1 MKKFLK
7 KILIMVII
15 SVVISIIFVMAM
27 TEDSENKK
35 VQYLKMAN
43 VVGIRFIREAMREY
57 ENMQKYLQDR
67 KQAGKLRRRI
77 VRFWILQRKFVS
89 ISREEI
95 LDIFTRLY
103 PRPVHFLWSAKKRL
117 VK

>member
-1 MKKFLK
+1 MIMGTTKGNYSIRKLDWLWALEEQIKFY
-7 KILIMVII
+7 
-15 SVVISIIFVMAM
+15 
-27 TEDSENKK
+27 KK

-57 ENMQKYLQDR
+57 ENMQKYLQDK